1 MSKPRSC
8 NQCKYIEVNYQTDEA
23 YCTHEKTECEYLNY
37 YLDAHRHKPKNCPL
51 NKEKEDDI

>member
-1 MSKPRSC
+1 MSKPISC
-8 NQCKYIEVNYQTDEA
+8 GKCSYFELNRMTDER

-51 NKEKEDDI
+51 NNEAST